1 MLTLPIRP
9 FVKEREEKVSWSS
22 VTREEREPETCPFVG
37 SIWRM
42 GYISLYAIFQSDFLR
57 SFVLGVPLNGNALS
71 S

>member
-9 FVKEREEKVSWSS
+9 FLKEREEVSWSGMA
-22 VTREEREPETCPFVG
+22 REEREPETCPVVG

-57 SFVLGVPLNGNALS
+57 SFVLGVPLNGNVLS